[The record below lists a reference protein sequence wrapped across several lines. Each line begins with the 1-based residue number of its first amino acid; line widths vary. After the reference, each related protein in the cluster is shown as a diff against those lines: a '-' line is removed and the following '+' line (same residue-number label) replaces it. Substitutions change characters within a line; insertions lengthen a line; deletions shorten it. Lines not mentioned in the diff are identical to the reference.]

1 MRLDET
7 ESRKLSQALA
17 FAVEVLDLNSGVAIN
32 FPSLG
37 MQGNSGYFD

>member
-17 FAVEVLDLNSGVAIN
+17 FHVEVLDLNSGVALN

-37 MQGNSGYFD
+37 MRGSSG